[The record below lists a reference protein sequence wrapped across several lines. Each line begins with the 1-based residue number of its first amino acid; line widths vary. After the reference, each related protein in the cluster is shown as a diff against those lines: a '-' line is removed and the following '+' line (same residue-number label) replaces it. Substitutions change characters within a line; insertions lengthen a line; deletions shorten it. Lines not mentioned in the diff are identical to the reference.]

1 MLKQGKVSELAQ
13 ALRYLPTIMTIEQE
27 TLILRQLMALSDEE
41 ILAEEV
47 DFYWILEQI
56 NLSHEYNWA
65 LLSDDEVSLMVA
77 FVDFLK
83 SVSMVKEKDLIED
96 SIYIFSLRPE
106 IVED

>member
-1 MLKQGKVSELAQ
+1 MLKQGKVAELAQ

-56 NLSHEYNWA
+56 NLSHEYNWL

-83 SVSMVKEKDLIED
+83 SGSMVKEKDLIED
-96 SIYIFSLRPE
+96 SIDIFSLIP
-106 IVED
+106 